1 MLHAEVFRAQSKNTE
16 TVGWASILYFK
27 TTETRSWNKSISW
40 LQGEC
45 ELNVI
50 LKTLEVSCD
59 KIVYER
65 FSLASFRKYQN
76 KLKMGQIFHCLILW

>member
-1 MLHAEVFRAQSKNTE
+1 M
-16 TVGWASILYFK
+16 
-27 TTETRSWNKSISW
+27 SW

-59 KIVYER
+59 YIVYER

-76 KLKMGQIFHCLILW
+76 KLKIRD